1 LDAPHSPHGA
11 VEDSRL
17 HNVEIGE
24 AAALSCSGYNDF
36 FSTQNSNSPR
46 PESPALASAAAA
58 ADGFAASAATAAVP
72 AVTAEQQQQQVQVKA
87 VRGMLQQQHRRRSV
101 MGTNG

>member
-1 LDAPHSPHGA
+1 
-11 VEDSRL
+11 L

-46 PESPALASAAAA
+46 PESPAAAAA
-58 ADGFAASAATAAVP
+58 AVVADGFAATSSAAAAPV
-72 AVTAEQQQQQVQVKA
+72 VTAEQQQQQVQVKA
-87 VRGMLQQQHRRRSV
+87 VRGMLQQQHRRSSV